1 MASYRPT
8 PPQHAY
14 SASSSSSLAG
24 GGGGA
29 GGRYVPYASAAPGA
43 SSSSGSDMMSPPGSA
58 RNLPSSPALGRQNG
72 SQSSQRGYAQQPYP
86 SSSGGLSRTT
96 GSQSSQQSRGGPGG
110 SVDYPTIHGAHDDEQ
125 MRVRRPRPDTEE
137 IKRVGR
143 THYQELLGFLRSHLQ
158 KGEHRRARSARR
170 PR

>member
-1 MASYRPT
+1 
-8 PPQHAY
+8 
-14 SASSSSSLAG
+14 
-24 GGGGA
+24 
-29 GGRYVPYASAAPGA
+29 
-43 SSSSGSDMMSPPGSA
+43 MMSPPGSA
-58 RNLPSSPALGRQNG
+58 RILPPSSALGRQNG
-72 SQSSQRGYAQQPYP
+72 SQSSQRGYAQQPYHP
-86 SSSGGLSRTT
+86 SSGLGRTN

-158 KGEHRRARSARR
+158 KGEHRRARSTGRTR
-170 PR
+170 